1 MSDPSTHTSDNR
13 PQTGKKAVV
22 VSKYADATQ
31 EEDRPALN
39 DALMEG
45 RAVELDYPDNN
56 TQKGWSCALVNIRM
70 SARSLR
76 LRSIR

>member
-1 MSDPSTHTSDNR
+1 MHFDRPAHTSDNR

-31 EEDRPALN
+31 EEARPASN

-45 RAVELDYPDNN
+45 RAVELDRS
-56 TQKGWSCALVNIRM
+56 GIIRRGM
-70 SARSLR
+70 PVVCVS
-76 LRSIR
+76 